1 MDPRIVRRLVLV
13 VFVGGIAGMIVGS
26 IADNNGTA
34 ITFGLVTAVAA
45 VCLILVTSVTTRDDS
60 VAFDEARAQAMEARI
75 RTLVAEGAD
84 EAQVR
89 ELVRDAVQLGRRA
102 RAVRP
107 ASSPSSPRW
116 STRSRR
122 PRPTPW
128 TPSFPPRSACATW
141 T

>member
-1 MDPRIVRRLVLV
+1 MPKITPDPRIVRRLVLV

-60 VAFDEARAQAMEARI
+60 VAFDEARAQAMEAQI

-84 EAQVR
+84 EAHDGQ
-89 ELVRDAVQLGRRA
+89 A
-102 RAVRP
+102 
-107 ASSPSSPRW
+107 
-116 STRSRR
+116 RSRPTQRKSGTLTHGCEPALDTGNGGDR
-122 PRPTPW
+122 PRLARFD
-128 TPSFPPRSACATW
+128 S
-141 T
+141 